1 MIYITLEKPE
11 KSPNFRFLIDD
22 FQQYSYTVSMRLE
35 KVNDNQIRCILTKE
49 DLEER
54 KIKFSELTFGG
65 EKAKRLFRDVMQE
78 ANFLFGFE
86 INDNPLM
93 IEAVPMQSGMVV
105 FVITKVE
112 QPDEFE
118 THINPFSPSVDDDL
132 LSDDTDEEEDDKPPV
147 VVTGSTTVSIPISE
161 ESGDIL
167 PTIGQALHSLF
178 HEMISRQNPD
188 KVEKSKKTELQNRLF
203 CFSDMSSLLDAA
215 AVLSKYETGDS
226 ALYKDPASGKYYIL
240 LYAEYLT
247 DEDYR
252 RICTVMS
259 DFCERASSADSMEAH
274 MDEHFELILPT
285 QALQSLGEV
294 GA

>member
-1 MIYITLEKPE
+1 MHI
-11 KSPNFRFLIDD
+11 LIL
-22 FQQYSYTVSMRLE
+22 YGMRLE

-65 EKAKRLFRDVMQE
+65 DKAKRLFRDVMQQ

-118 THINPFSPSVDDDL
+118 SHLNDFTSSLDNDL
-132 LSDDTDEEEDDKPPV
+132 SGNEEDGEHSSPM
-147 VVTGSTTVSIPISE
+147 VVTGSTTVSIPIEGSD
-161 ESGDIL
+161 DIL

-178 HEMISRQNPD
+178 HEMISRQQTAEP
-188 KVEKSKKTELQNRLF
+188 EKGKRTDLQNRLF
-203 CFSDMSSLLDAA
+203 RFANMSSLLDAA
-215 AVLSKYETGDS
+215 ATLANCETGDS
-226 ALYKDPASGKYYIL
+226 ALYKDPSSGKYYIL
-240 LYAEYLT
+240 LYAEYLSE
-247 DEDYR
+247 EDYK
-252 RICTVMS
+252 RICTLMS
-259 DFCERASSADSMEAH
+259 EFCEHATNANSMEAH
-274 MDEHFELILPT
+274 MDEHFELLLGS
-285 QALQSLGEV
+285 QALQSLGNL
-294 GA
+294 GK